1 MTNSKRR
8 SMLTT
13 CGLLSLFACLL
24 LSLNLAT
31 AQTPTPAP
39 QPGPQDY
46 QAVIARQAAQVTEF
60 DVNGLKVLVKRR
72 DGSQT
77 VAIQL
82 YIRGGAG
89 NITTANAGVEA
100 FMLNVASE
108 ASTGFPRDRMR
119 KELARMGTVLGESVS
134 YDYSALALTATRTN
148 FDRSWDIFTD
158 VALHPAF
165 TKEDVDLVK
174 SRLVASL
181 SDDTDEPDT
190 YLQRLQEK
198 VAYAGHPYLNRP
210 EGTAESISRLTAD
223 DLRAYHQRTMQT
235 SQLLLVIVGDLDA
248 TLLKAR
254 ITATF
259 GKLPRGTYKPPTT
272 PALTFNASTVDITS
286 RELPTNYIQGLFTA
300 PSITSPDM
308 YPMYVASSLLRDRV
322 FEEVRVKRNLSYAP
336 DAFLRTQ
343 AANIGGIYVTA
354 VDANQAVRVMLN
366 EMTRLQREPIG
377 KDDITAVIAQF
388 LTTYYIGQET
398 NAAQGAGLAQYEL
411 IGGGWRNSLQFL
423 EKLQAVTPA
432 DVQRVAQKYMH
443 NIRFVVLGN
452 PTAID
457 KTVFVGQAVN

>member
-8 SMLTT
+8 SMLTAG
-13 CGLLSLFACLL
+13 GLLSIFACLL
-24 LSLNLAT
+24 LLLNVAT
-31 AQTPTPAP
+31 AQTPAPAP
-39 QPGPQDY
+39 QTGPQDY
-46 QAVIARQAAQVTEF
+46 QSVIARQAAQVTEY

-72 DGSQT
+72 EGSQT

-134 YDYSALALTATRTN
+134 YDYSGLAMTATRAN

-210 EGTAESISRLTAD
+210 E
-223 DLRAYHQRTMQT
+223 
-235 SQLLLVIVGDLDA
+235 
-248 TLLKAR
+248 
-254 ITATF
+254 
-259 GKLPRGTYKPPTT
+259 
-272 PALTFNASTVDITS
+272 
-286 RELPTNYIQGLFTA
+286 
-300 PSITSPDM
+300 
-308 YPMYVASSLLRDRV
+308 
-322 FEEVRVKRNLSYAP
+322 
-336 DAFLRTQ
+336 
-343 AANIGGIYVTA
+343 
-354 VDANQAVRVMLN
+354 
-366 EMTRLQREPIG
+366 
-377 KDDITAVIAQF
+377 
-388 LTTYYIGQET
+388 
-398 NAAQGAGLAQYEL
+398 
-411 IGGGWRNSLQFL
+411 
-423 EKLQAVTPA
+423 
-432 DVQRVAQKYMH
+432 
-443 NIRFVVLGN
+443 
-452 PTAID
+452 
-457 KTVFVGQAVN
+457 

>member
-1 MTNSKRR
+1 LLTAFAERRDSPDAGASAANWTTGLSK
-8 SMLTT
+8 
-13 CGLLSLFACLL
+13 CDCA
-24 LSLNLAT
+24 
-31 AQTPTPAP
+31 
-39 QPGPQDY
+39 
-46 QAVIARQAAQVTEF
+46 QAAQVTEY

-72 DGSQT
+72 EGSQT

-134 YDYSALALTATRTN
+134 YDYSALAMTATRAN

-210 EGTAESISRLTAD
+210 EGTAESISRLTAE
-223 DLRAYHQRTMQT
+223 DLRAYHQRTMQN

-259 GKLPRGTYKPPTT
+259 GKLPRGTYKTSTT
-272 PALTFNASTVDITS
+272 RRSLSTHQPSTLPAASCRLITS
-286 RELPTNYIQGLFTA
+286 RVCLP
-300 PSITSPDM
+300 P
-308 YPMYVASSLLRDRV
+308 RR
-322 FEEVRVKRNLSYAP
+322 
-336 DAFLRTQ
+336 
-343 AANIGGIYVTA
+343 
-354 VDANQAVRVMLN
+354 
-366 EMTRLQREPIG
+366 
-377 KDDITAVIAQF
+377 
-388 LTTYYIGQET
+388 
-398 NAAQGAGLAQYEL
+398 
-411 IGGGWRNSLQFL
+411 
-423 EKLQAVTPA
+423 
-432 DVQRVAQKYMH
+432 
-443 NIRFVVLGN
+443 
-452 PTAID
+452 
-457 KTVFVGQAVN
+457 